1 MSGRYKMTDTIT
13 SMELIKVDTLTAYSL
28 EPGDLIDVDGDIV
41 TVVNVE
47 SLDKGYEID
56 IVNDFGED
64 DTVYASDDELF
75 DLYIDD

>member
-1 MSGRYKMTDTIT
+1 MPDTIT

>member
-1 MSGRYKMTDTIT
+1 MTDTMT
-13 SMELIKVDTLTAYSL
+13 TMELIKVDTLTAYSL

-47 SLDKGYEID
+47 ALDNGYEID

-64 DTVYASDDELF
+64 DTIHADDDELF

>member
-1 MSGRYKMTDTIT
+1 MTDTMT
-13 SMELIKVDTLTAYSL
+13 TMELIKVDTLTAYSL

-41 TVVNVE
+41 TVVNIE
-47 SLDKGYEID
+47 ALADGYEID

-64 DTVYASDDELF
+64 DTIHADDDELF